1 MNLSCVIYT
10 SCEPCPMCLGAI
22 YWAGIDRIY
31 YANTRQD
38 AEAIKFADSFIYEE
52 RFLFLCTS
60 IVCTSV
66 KRSGHP
72 QVGWNLLCGK
82 CLVINVLKNGR
93 CRTLH

>member
-1 MNLSCVIYT
+1 
-10 SCEPCPMCLGAI
+10 MCLGAI

-60 IVCTSV
+60 IVCTSF
-66 KRSGHP
+66 KRSELP
-72 QVGWNLLCGK
+72 KWVGTFFVANAWQSMC
-82 CLVINVLKNGR
+82 
-93 CRTLH
+93 